1 MIKRDHTTPPGI
13 ARRAV
18 LGRVA
23 AAIGLGAAANVAA
36 IVGTRAA
43 PLLGDIADAR
53 AMLARTEQAI
63 DVLRTCVV
71 CEGWHGNGL
80 NEEAAS
86 RTLQYLRRIAAGA
99 PEDDQEWEA
108 ACAFFYDH
116 GQSLDWIVMGNPGGM
131 ICGAAARS
139 PRAAALIDDP
149 IFAAIEAH
157 RSMWARLGEVV
168 TAQSRLFEM
177 LPEEQRQS
185 SITTWETKIVE
196 TDDPRWIASE
206 RLVSQTSDAV
216 NESDDAILDTAPTTL
231 AGVAAVLK
239 YAADHV
245 RQGNGWGGGYEDD
258 EPLSGW
264 VRKHG
269 ITWETVLHMNLAK
282 ALTTIAASDA
292 APAVR
297 S

>member
-23 AAIGLGAAANVAA
+23 AAIAVGAAGNVAA

-53 AMLARTEQAI
+53 AMLARAEQAI
-63 DVLRTCVV
+63 EVLRTCVV

-139 PRAAALIDDP
+139 PRAASLIDDP
-149 IFAAIEAH
+149 IFAAIDARKRAMATFEVEA
-157 RSMWARLGEVV
+157 ARQNAIDEARRGPSGELP
-168 TAQSRLFEM
+168 ADLFEM
-177 LPEEQRQS
+177 ERKISELCDINCDTARDMLRTIP
-185 SITTWETKIVE
+185 TTTAGAAALLSYVIDCENSGDEVL
-196 TDDPRWIASE
+196 
-206 RLVSQTSDAV
+206 RLIMG
-216 NESDDAILDTAPTTL
+216 DDAPKEEEVWEQEGCKALLDALLSFLSAST
-231 AGVAAVLK
+231 AAV
-239 YAADHV
+239 
-245 RQGNGWGGGYEDD
+245 Q
-258 EPLSGW
+258 S
-264 VRKHG
+264 
-269 ITWETVLHMNLAK
+269 
-282 ALTTIAASDA
+282 
-292 APAVR
+292 
-297 S
+297 